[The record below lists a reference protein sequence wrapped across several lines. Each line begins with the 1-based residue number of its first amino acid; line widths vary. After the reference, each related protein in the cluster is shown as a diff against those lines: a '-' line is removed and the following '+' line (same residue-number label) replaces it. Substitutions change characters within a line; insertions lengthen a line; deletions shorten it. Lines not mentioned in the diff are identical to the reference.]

1 MKKFA
6 WTLLAAS
13 TLLITTPVSL
23 SHAQSPTPVQSVAPV
38 ENSPQ
43 GGDDHHGPKDRIREE
58 EHGFE
63 GAGIF
68 LVGGAVV
75 IAVGLAFL
83 IGRRS
88 NKSK

>member
-1 MKKFA
+1 MKKFLLVA
-6 WTLLAAS
+6 IATSTLMLSTPLAISHAAS
-13 TLLITTPVSL
+13 PMPT
-23 SHAQSPTPVQSVAPV
+23 QSI
-38 ENSPQ
+38 SPR
-43 GGDDHHGPKDRIREE
+43 GEDDHQGPRDHNREE

-63 GAGIF
+63 GAGMF

-88 NKSK
+88 NKSE

>member
-1 MKKFA
+1 MKKFLFVA
-6 WTLLAAS
+6 IATS
-13 TLLITTPVSL
+13 TLLLSTPL
-23 SHAQSPTPVQSVAPV
+23 AISHADTPMPTQSVTPNV
-38 ENSPQ
+38 
-43 GGDDHHGPKDRIREE
+43 DDHHHHGPRDHIREE

-63 GAGIF
+63 GAGMF

-75 IAVGLAFL
+75 IAIGLAFL